1 MTVDRGGGIPRPVRP
16 ETYYDPLTK
25 LPNRALFQNRVEQS
39 VAQAQRSGE
48 QIAIHYLGLDQLETL
63 IQTHGREVGERLIKG
78 VAARLRS
85 FIRKTDTLARLKGGE
100 FAIIQRNVGNT
111 MGVTTLVQKV
121 LDALAQPLSVEGLEL
136 RTSASVG
143 ISLYTAGVEPGEFM
157 AQAQKALHKARDES
171 REAYRFHDEQL
182 GQEIQ
187 AKVVLRDELGRALER
202 GEFFLEYQA
211 QLNLTED
218 RILASEALVRWR
230 HPERGVVGPAGFI
243 RLAEDVGLIVPI
255 GRWILEEACQQRKAW
270 SEAGLREV
278 PVAVNVSSVQ
288 FRDPGFP
295 DRIVSTLER
304 VGLKP
309 ELLDLE
315 FTESVLLQSSET
327 LRDSLGRLHERGV
340 KFSID
345 DFGTGY
351 SSLRYLRALPVQKLK
366 IAGEFVRDV
375 TTNPDAASIVA
386 AVIGLGHK
394 LGLQVVAEGV
404 ETEEQVAFLLEHG
417 CDGAQGYFYGRPEGP
432 GAFAQRLA

>member
-1 MTVDRGGGIPRPVRP
+1 MEQEGGSESSVRP
-16 ETYYDPLTK
+16 EIYYDPLTK
-25 LPNRALFQNRVEQS
+25 LPNRALFQNRLEQS

-48 QIAIHYLGLDQLETL
+48 QLAIHYIGLDQLETL
-63 IQTHGREVGERLIKG
+63 IQTHGREVGEGLIRG
-78 VAARLRS
+78 LAVRLRS
-85 FIRKTDTLARLKGGE
+85 FIRKSDTLTRLKGGE

-143 ISLYTAGVEPGEFM
+143 ISLYTPGLEPEEFM
-157 AQAQKALHKARDES
+157 AQAEKALHKAAEES

-187 AKVVLRDELGRALER
+187 TKVVLQDELGRALER
-202 GEFFLEYQA
+202 GEFFLEYQS
-211 QLNLTED
+211 QVNLTED

-230 HPERGVVGPAGFI
+230 HPERGVVEPKGFI
-243 RLAEDVGLIVPI
+243 RFAEDAGLIVPL
-255 GRWILEEACQQRKAW
+255 GRWVLEEASRQRKAW
-270 SEAGLREV
+270 SEAGLVEV
-278 PVAVNVSSVQ
+278 PVAVNVSGVQ

-295 DRIVSTLER
+295 DQVLNTLKT
-304 VGLKP
+304 VGLEP
-309 ELLDLE
+309 DLLDLE
-315 FTESVLLQSSET
+315 FTESVLLQSPET

-351 SSLRYLRALPVQKLK
+351 SSLRYLRTLPVQKLK

-375 TTNPDAASIVA
+375 ASNPDAAAIVDG
-386 AVIGLGHK
+386 VISLGHK
-394 LGLQVVAEGV
+394 LDLQVVAEGV
-404 ETEEQVAFLLEHG
+404 ETEEQVVFLREHG
-417 CDGAQGYFYGRPEGP
+417 CDGAQGYLFDRPEGP
-432 GAFAQRLA
+432 GAFAQRLR